1 MTRITQKQLIEQ
13 IKTLKEIKPRKEWAV
28 LLKSQILSEKKAEAV
43 ILASEVKPVSFM
55 DTISSLFFAPR
66 GTGQRKLAYAF
77 AAILLLVF
85 GVFGF
90 SRFMQPGALPE
101 QTPAALTV
109 QSPVKQDAVALNNL
123 VQVAKN
129 QKTTSTSAIKDISA
143 KAKDLT
149 QNLKNNPAQD
159 PQTMK
164 DIANSL
170 KTLADV
176 PGTDLS
182 ANQDVKDL
190 YQAVVQSQ
198 IADLSKMTLTDEQNK
213 ALDEAKDLYFQ
224 GKYTDA
230 LEKILLINK

>member
-1 MTRITQKQLIEQ
+1 
-13 IKTLKEIKPRKEWAV
+13 
-28 LLKSQILSEKKAEAV
+28 
-43 ILASEVKPVSFM
+43 
-55 DTISSLFFAPR
+55 
-66 GTGQRKLAYAF
+66 
-77 AAILLLVF
+77 
-85 GVFGF
+85 
-90 SRFMQPGALPE
+90 
-101 QTPAALTV
+101 
-109 QSPVKQDAVALNNL
+109 
-123 VQVAKN
+123 
-129 QKTTSTSAIKDISA
+129 
-143 KAKDLT
+143 
-149 QNLKNNPAQD
+149 
-159 PQTMK
+159 MK